1 MSVTLLALYHRP
13 DGGAEA
19 LQTFRR
25 RYRDEH
31 LPLIRQV
38 PGLRSVHV
46 ASIERR
52 LMGEH
57 DLVLIARMIFD
68 DRVSLDAGLASEE
81 MRAAGRNLRE
91 VAPEIVE
98 LFVAEPD
105 AEMGATAADLPA
117 EGGPDGGPDG
127 SVDEAGPDR

>member
-1 MSVTLLALYHRP
+1 MSVTLLALYRRP
-13 DGGAEA
+13 EGGDEA
-19 LQTFRR
+19 LATFRR

-31 LPLIRQV
+31 LPLIRRV

-52 LMGEH
+52 LAGDD

-68 DRVSLDAGLASEE
+68 DRASLDAALASQE
-81 MRAAGRNLRE
+81 MRVAGRNLRE
-91 VAPEIVE
+91 VAPGIVP

-105 AEMGATAADLPA
+105 AEMGALAADLPA
-117 EGGPDGGPDG
+117 E
-127 SVDEAGPDR
+127 EAGPDRT

>member
-13 DGGAEA
+13 KGGDEA

-46 ASIERR
+46 ARIDRR

-68 DRVSLDAGLASEE
+68 DRAALDAGLASDE

-117 EGGPDGGPDG
+117 EGGPDGGPG
-127 SVDEAGPDR
+127 GHASEAGPDR

>member
-13 DGGAEA
+13 DGGDAA
-19 LQTFRR
+19 LATFRR

-46 ASIERR
+46 ASVDRR
-52 LMGEH
+52 LMGDD
-57 DLVLIARMIFD
+57 DLVLVARMIFD
-68 DRVSLDAGLASEE
+68 DRASLDVGLASDE
-81 MRAAGRNLRE
+81 MRIAGRNLRD
-91 VAPEIVE
+91 VAPGIVE

-105 AEMGATAADLPA
+105 TEMGALAAELPA
-117 EGGPDGGPDG
+117 ED
-127 SVDEAGPDR
+127 AGPERDGPERG